1 MEATEQCVGFFACL
15 ATLLEAEWLRN
26 TFFISGVIVAIVSVF
41 VVRATA
47 KRKQS
52 ADLLFA
58 SRADKELMAG
68 MRCLTQLHN
77 QADSNIR
84 TFAAKDKNGTDEA
97 KSIRYVLNHWEY
109 VSVGVQAGIYDE
121 KMLWNASF
129 STVTALHRHAR
140 PFIDALRE
148 ASGRATV
155 YQEIQW
161 LAERWEYIGPPLK
174 KKRKHTRLM

>member
-1 MEATEQCVGFFACL
+1 MGAWDACVGFWACTG
-15 ATLLEAEWLRN
+15 AVIGSEWFRSLS
-26 TFFISGVIVAIVSVF
+26 FLVGVSVAIVSML
-41 VVRATA
+41 VVRQTA

-68 MRCLTQLHN
+68 LRCLSQLHN
-77 QADSNIR
+77 NPSANIR
-84 TFAAKDKNGTDEA
+84 TYADKSQSGTEEA

-109 VSVGVQAGIYDE
+109 VSVGIQAGIYDE
-121 KMLWNASF
+121 SMLWNASHG
-129 STVTALHRHAR
+129 TVTSLHRHAR

-148 ASGRATV
+148 SSGRQTI

-161 LAERWEYIGPPLK
+161 LAERWEYVGPPQK
-174 KKRKHTRLM
+174 KKRRFARLM

>member
-1 MEATEQCVGFFACL
+1 MECAGFFSC
-15 ATLLEAEWLRN
+15 TGMVIEADWFRN
-26 TFFISGVIVAIVSVF
+26 LFFITGVLVAIASVL

-58 SRADKELMAG
+58 SRADKELMQG
-68 MRCLTQLHN
+68 MRCLSQLHN
-77 QADSNIR
+77 NPDANIR
-84 TFAAKDKNGTDEA
+84 RYAAKDQSQTSEA
-97 KSIRYVLNHWEY
+97 QSIRYVLNHWEY

-121 KMLWNASF
+121 KMLWNASY
-129 STVTALHRHAR
+129 STVTGLHRHAR

-148 ASGRATV
+148 TSGRGTV

-161 LAERWEYIGPPLK
+161 LAERWEYLGPPAK
-174 KKRKHTRLM
+174 KKRKFTRLT